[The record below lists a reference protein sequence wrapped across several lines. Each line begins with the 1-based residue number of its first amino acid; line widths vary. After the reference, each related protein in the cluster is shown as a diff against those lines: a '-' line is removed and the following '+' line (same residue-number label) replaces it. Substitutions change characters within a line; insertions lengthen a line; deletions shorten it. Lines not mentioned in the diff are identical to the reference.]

1 MEPSD
6 NILAFRTITTMLNV
20 LQDGPNNS
28 HKPAAY
34 LRNTGRSKARELRT
48 LNAIATLLVRQHEVV
63 SVVSTTTWLGVDLVA
78 CATVAVCNQDTWF
91 DGDTYIILQSSDR
104 IATAINPCKSDTKVP
119 NDSLN
124 YKGKA
129 PRIIAP
135 QAPVQINLDNP
146 LSYVRETW

>member
-1 MEPSD
+1 MEPGD

-20 LQDGPNNS
+20 LQDGPTS

-34 LRNTGRSKARELRT
+34 LRNTGHSKARELRT

-63 SVVSTTTWLGVDLVA
+63 SVVSMAELNGVD

-91 DGDTYIILQSSDR
+91 DGDTYVAQSRDY
-104 IATAINPCKSDTKVP
+104 IVITNPRKDGKVP

-124 YKGKA
+124 YSGKV